1 MPAPLIR
8 RGGRL
13 PAAPLEE
20 HSASPSQPAK
30 LNSSRYLLRSRY
42 VHAQHLSNV
51 LQFLR
56 PSEWA
61 EPADAVRAAMVA
73 VLIDLHVL
81 RQQFG
86 RGGG

>member
-1 MPAPLIR
+1 
-8 RGGRL
+8 
-13 PAAPLEE
+13 
-20 HSASPSQPAK
+20 
-30 LNSSRYLLRSRY
+30 
-42 VHAQHLSNV
+42 V

-61 EPADAVRAAMVA
+61 EPADAVRAAMIGVA
-73 VLIDLHVL
+73 LHGHVL